1 MAKPFSILQYLIER
15 ESETE
20 AMVEVFILIAYSLSF
35 QPDSTRPVEAF
46 GLPPMIQSHGHKI
59 AKCRRGR
66 RTRASDDDFSVP
78 DTQGYYS
85 D

>member
-1 MAKPFSILQYLIER
+1 
-15 ESETE
+15 
-20 AMVEVFILIAYSLSF
+20 MVEVLILIAYSSSF

-46 GLPPMIQSHGHKI
+46 SLPPMIQSHGHKI

-66 RTRASDDDFSVP
+66 RTRAGDDDFSVP